1 MKPFHPLVKTLIR
14 NWSLVWQYTTLLERL
29 LDLEAETRDCFNR
42 LYNIR
47 QHEAFLKVIL
57 VSCKGMGFM
66 RSSHFIKLSH
76 ECFFKSILFHKDSL
90 PILLLQFFTRQMSF
104 YDEMVLL
111 SILSNMMSQL
121 FPDGQLEDILVS
133 VIKTDEQRMKESS
146 EGSFKIGIQPD
157 EYIARVAEKT
167 KWSPELIQLLQQFA
181 CVTPHSEIRS
191 GERQLVKPIMKC
203 DSSTQM
209 DTHLLET
216 NIVNSYEWSEWE
228 LRRKAIKLANLRSK
242 VTPSMQTNLI
252 HLRRKNVTQTYLPKD
267 GACQSKRNVFLA
279 GLQGGK
285 TNTTHMMRTNLTRSV
300 D

>member
-1 MKPFHPLVKTLIR
+1 MK
-14 NWSLVWQYTTLLERL
+14 
-29 LDLEAETRDCFNR
+29 
-42 LYNIR
+42 
-47 QHEAFLKVIL
+47 
-57 VSCKGMGFM
+57 
-66 RSSHFIKLSH
+66 
-76 ECFFKSILFHKDSL
+76 
-90 PILLLQFFTRQMSF
+90 
-104 YDEMVLL
+104 
-111 SILSNMMSQL
+111 SQL

-146 EGSFKIGIQPD
+146 AIIMSRPPLSSLHCYTLVKKDGLLLPGNPS
-157 EYIARVAEKT
+157 IAVLKHKKA